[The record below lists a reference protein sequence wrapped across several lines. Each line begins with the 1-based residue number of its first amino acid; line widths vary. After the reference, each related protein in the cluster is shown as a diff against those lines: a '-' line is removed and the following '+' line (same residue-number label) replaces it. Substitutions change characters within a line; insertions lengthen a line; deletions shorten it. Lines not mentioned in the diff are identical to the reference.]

1 MSERRVV
8 RSAALVLVGAELLSG
23 KIADANTLPLA
34 KTLRALGIPLR
45 RVVIVSDDR
54 TEIAHD
60 IRQLVERYD
69 VVFTSGGVGPT
80 HDDVTIDAVADA
92 AGVDVVMSEQLLSLV
107 DQVYGSRV
115 TDAHRRMARVPSGA
129 ELVDA
134 VDVRWPALVLGK
146 VWTLPGVPELF
157 RMKLSLVRERLVG
170 PATLHGESLFTSKDE
185 LDLKAA
191 LDDVVK
197 AHPTVE
203 IGSYPRWFD
212 PRYRTRLTFD
222 STDRTAL
229 ERALDDMR
237 ERLAGT
243 LLDLD
248 VESETDEP

>member
-1 MSERRVV
+1 MTERRVV

-34 KTLRALGIPLR
+34 KTLRALGIRLG
-45 RVVIVSDDR
+45 RVITVGDDR
-54 TEIAHD
+54 AEIAHD
-60 IRQLVERYD
+60 VRQMVERYD

-92 AGVDVVMSEQLLSLV
+92 ANVDVITSEPLLALI
-107 DQVYGSRV
+107 DQVYGERV
-115 TDAHRRMARVPSGA
+115 TDAHRRMARVPRGA

-134 VDVRWPALVLGK
+134 TDVRWPAIVLGK

-170 PATLHGESLFTSKDE
+170 PAALHGESLYTSRDE
-185 LDLKAA
+185 LELKTA
-191 LDDVVK
+191 LDDVVS
-197 AHPTVE
+197 AHPDVE

-222 STDRTAL
+222 STDEVAL
-229 ERALDDMR
+229 RRALDDMR

-243 LLDLD
+243 LLEL
-248 VESETDEP
+248 EPEPRDR